1 MTKYLIALAAAL
13 TLSFCVTSDL
23 YAADAS
29 VPVLMASPVPNA
41 AVAAIDAFAAKI
53 PVAVPSLIL
62 GILVFLSE
70 LLMRFVPTVK
80 PRSLLI
86 VVGNLFSGIGLVFT
100 KLSKLADNLVQN
112 LKDPADSEKKNG

>member
-13 TLSFCVTSDL
+13 TLTFCCAPDL
-23 YAADAS
+23 FAADAG
-29 VPVLMASPVPNA
+29 VPVIVASPIPNA
-41 AVAAIDAFAAKI
+41 AVAAIDAFAGKI
-53 PVAVPSLIL
+53 PVVVPSLIL
-62 GILVFLSE
+62 GILVFLAE

-100 KLSKLADNLVQN
+100 KLSLLADNLVQN
-112 LKDPADSEKKNG
+112 LKDPTDPGSKSG